1 MFIWMAATVIL
12 WSKSTISSSMGFLFQ
27 MEFVWCIALARLL
40 ACCWPNKSGSLASC
54 AGGKQGMIFFP
65 RGHSPGGMTSC
76 ENYELLRC
84 TPGTRRCPP
93 SSPSPCLWTQVL
105 GGLSLHRK
113 RRSCQITFAGGMS
126 EVVKEVRGWNG
137 WTKTVKEQFPRVLYE
152 SSVWTI
158 LE

>member
-1 MFIWMAATVIL
+1 MCLLELNNDLVPIC
-12 WSKSTISSSMGFLFQ
+12 LFGWLPLLSYGANPQ
-27 MEFVWCIALARLL
+27 SPPPWVFFFRWNSFDALPWRDSL
-40 ACCWPNKSGSLASC
+40 PVVGQTSGSLASC

-105 GGLSLHRK
+105 GGLSLRRK

-126 EVVKEVRGWNG
+126 EVVKEVRG
-137 WTKTVKEQFPRVLYE
+137 
-152 SSVWTI
+152 
-158 LE
+158 